1 MKKIAILGS
10 TGSIGTQTVDILP
23 SIEAEVVALTT
34 NRRIGLLEEQARALH
49 PKMVCAFDENAA
61 KELRVKLAD
70 TDIEVLTGMDG
81 LIACASESGADIV
94 VTAVVGMVGLLPT
107 LAAINAG
114 KDIALA
120 NKETLVCAGGIVMEA
135 ARKKGVRILPVDS
148 EHSAIFQC
156 VQAANGNPVS
166 KILLTASGGPFFGKK
181 FEEMRGMTREQAL
194 AHPNWSMG
202 AKITIDSA
210 TMMNKGL
217 ELIEAMWLYDLP
229 PEDIEIV
236 VHRESIV
243 HSAVEFAD
251 GAVIAQLG
259 LPDMR
264 LPIQLALT
272 WPERVP
278 CKVPRMSLAEVAKLT
293 FFAVCSSTEGS
304 ALPRSRSAFRTH
316 WTASRTGRT
325 SHSTTCSPPTE
336 PHASSFWAETADP
349 ERRQLCRYFQSFWPF
364 WPSACWSSCMNSAIL
379 SPPSAAACRSMNSGS
394 AWVRPFSSTNITAR
408 CTA

>member
-23 SIEAEVVALTT
+23 SIDAEVVALTT
-34 NRRIGLLEEQARALH
+34 NRRINLLEEQARALH
-49 PKMVCAFDENAA
+49 PKMVCAMDENAA
-61 KELRVKLAD
+61 KELKIKLAD

-81 LIACASESGADIV
+81 LIACAAESGADIV

-107 LAAINAG
+107 MAAIKAG

-120 NKETLVCAGGIVMEA
+120 NKETLVCAGGLVMSA
-135 ARKKGVRILPVDS
+135 AKQYGVRILPVDS

-156 VQAANGNPVS
+156 VQAANGNPID

-181 FEEMRGMTREQAL
+181 IEEMRGMTREQAL

-202 AKITIDSA
+202 EKITIDSA

-217 ELIEAMWLYDLP
+217 ELIEAMWLYNLP

-272 WPERVP
+272 WPQRVP

-293 FFAVCSSTEGS
+293 FYAPDYEAFPALNLAKHAASLKGDRGAVLNGANEAAVGLFLNGKIGFTDIAERVAY
-304 ALPRSRSAFRTH
+304 ALDTIPYKKDITLDDVLA
-316 WTASRTGRT
+316 
-325 SHSTTCSPPTE
+325 
-336 PHASSFWAETADP
+336 ADK
-349 ERRQLCRYFQSFWPF
+349 
-364 WPSACWSSCMNSAIL
+364 
-379 SPPSAAACRSMNSGS
+379 AAREIVLG
-394 AWVRPFSSTNITAR
+394 
-408 CTA
+408 

>member
-23 SIEAEVVALTT
+23 SIDAEVVALTT
-34 NRRIGLLEEQARALH
+34 NRRINLLEEQARALH
-49 PKMVCAFDENAA
+49 PKMVCAMDENAA
-61 KELRVKLAD
+61 KALKIKLAD
-70 TDIEVLTGMDG
+70 TDITVLTGMDG
-81 LIACASESGADIV
+81 LIACAAESGADIV

-107 LAAINAG
+107 MAAIKAG

-120 NKETLVCAGGIVMEA
+120 NKETLVCAGGLVMSA
-135 ARKKGVRILPVDS
+135 AKQYGVRILPVDS

-156 VQAANGNPVS
+156 VQAANGNPID

-272 WPERVP
+272 WPQRVP

-293 FFAVCSSTEGS
+293 FYAPDYEAFPALNLAKHAASLKGDRGAVLNGANEAAVGLFLNGKIGFTDIAERVAY
-304 ALPRSRSAFRTH
+304 ALDTIPYKKDITLDDVLA
-316 WTASRTGRT
+316 
-325 SHSTTCSPPTE
+325 
-336 PHASSFWAETADP
+336 ADK
-349 ERRQLCRYFQSFWPF
+349 
-364 WPSACWSSCMNSAIL
+364 
-379 SPPSAAACRSMNSGS
+379 AAREIVLG
-394 AWVRPFSSTNITAR
+394 
-408 CTA
+408 

>member
-23 SIEAEVVALTT
+23 SIDAEVVALTT
-34 NRRIGLLEEQARALH
+34 NRRINLLEEQARALH
-49 PKMVCAFDENAA
+49 PKMVCAMDESAA
-61 KELRVKLAD
+61 KELKIKLAD

-81 LIACASESGADIV
+81 LIACAAKSGADIV

-107 LAAINAG
+107 MAAIKAG

-120 NKETLVCAGGIVMEA
+120 NKETLVCAGGLVMSA
-135 ARKKGVRILPVDS
+135 AKQYGVRILPVDS

-156 VQAANGNPVS
+156 VQAANGNPID

-181 FEEMRGMTREQAL
+181 IEEMRGMTREQAL

-217 ELIEAMWLYDLP
+217 ELIEAMWLYNLP

-272 WPERVP
+272 WPQRVP

-293 FFAVCSSTEGS
+293 FYAPDYEAFPALNLAKHAASLKGDRGAVLNGANEAAVGLFLNGKIGFTDIAERVAY
-304 ALPRSRSAFRTH
+304 ALDTIPYKKDITLDDVLA
-316 WTASRTGRT
+316 
-325 SHSTTCSPPTE
+325 
-336 PHASSFWAETADP
+336 ADK
-349 ERRQLCRYFQSFWPF
+349 
-364 WPSACWSSCMNSAIL
+364 
-379 SPPSAAACRSMNSGS
+379 AAREIVLG
-394 AWVRPFSSTNITAR
+394 
-408 CTA
+408 

>member
-23 SIEAEVVALTT
+23 SIDAEVVALTT
-34 NRRIGLLEEQARALH
+34 NRRINLLEEQARALH
-49 PKMVCAFDENAA
+49 PKMVCAMDESAA
-61 KELRVKLAD
+61 KELKIKLAD

-81 LIACASESGADIV
+81 LIACAAESGADIV

-107 LAAINAG
+107 MAAIKAG

-120 NKETLVCAGGIVMEA
+120 NKETLVCAGGLVMSA
-135 ARKKGVRILPVDS
+135 AKQYGVRILPVDS

-156 VQAANGNPVS
+156 VQAANGNPID

-181 FEEMRGMTREQAL
+181 IEEMRGMTREQAL

-243 HSAVEFAD
+243 HSAVEFTD

-272 WPERVP
+272 WPQRVP

-293 FFAVCSSTEGS
+293 FYAPDYEAFPALNLAKHAASLKGDRGAVLNGANEAAVGLFLNDKIGFTDIAERVAY
-304 ALPRSRSAFRTH
+304 ALDTIPYKKDITLDDVLA
-316 WTASRTGRT
+316 
-325 SHSTTCSPPTE
+325 
-336 PHASSFWAETADP
+336 ADK
-349 ERRQLCRYFQSFWPF
+349 
-364 WPSACWSSCMNSAIL
+364 
-379 SPPSAAACRSMNSGS
+379 AAREIVLG
-394 AWVRPFSSTNITAR
+394 
-408 CTA
+408 

>member
-23 SIEAEVVALTT
+23 SIDAEVDALTT
-34 NRRIGLLEEQARALH
+34 NRRINLLEEQARALH
-49 PKMVCAFDENAA
+49 PKMVCAMDESAA
-61 KELRVKLAD
+61 KELKIKLAD

-81 LIACASESGADIV
+81 LIACAAESGADIV

-107 LAAINAG
+107 MAAIKAG

-120 NKETLVCAGGIVMEA
+120 NKETLVCAGGLVMSA
-135 ARKKGVRILPVDS
+135 AKQYGVRILPVDS

-156 VQAANGNPVS
+156 VQAANGNPID

-272 WPERVP
+272 WPQRVP

-293 FFAVCSSTEGS
+293 FYAPDYEAFP
-304 ALPRSRSAFRTH
+304 ALNLAKH
-316 WTASRTGRT
+316 AASRKGDRGAVLNGANEAAVGLFLNGKIGFTDI
-325 SHSTTCSPPTE
+325 
-336 PHASSFWAETADP
+336 AERVAYALDTIPYKKDITLDDVLAADK
-349 ERRQLCRYFQSFWPF
+349 
-364 WPSACWSSCMNSAIL
+364 
-379 SPPSAAACRSMNSGS
+379 AAREIVLG
-394 AWVRPFSSTNITAR
+394 
-408 CTA
+408 

>member
-23 SIEAEVVALTT
+23 SIDAEVVALTT
-34 NRRIGLLEEQARALH
+34 NRRINLLEEQARALH
-49 PKMVCAFDENAA
+49 PKMVCAMDENAA
-61 KELRVKLAD
+61 KALKIKLAD
-70 TDIEVLTGMDG
+70 TDITVLTGMDG
-81 LIACASESGADIV
+81 LIACAAESGADIV

-107 LAAINAG
+107 MAAIKAG

-120 NKETLVCAGGIVMEA
+120 NKETLVCAGGLVMSA
-135 ARKKGVRILPVDS
+135 AKQYGVRILPVDS

-156 VQAANGNPVS
+156 VQAANGNPID

-181 FEEMRGMTREQAL
+181 IEEMRGMTREQAL

-272 WPERVP
+272 WPQRVP

-293 FFAVCSSTEGS
+293 FYAPDYEAFPALNLAKHAASLKGDRGAVLNGANEAAVGLVLNDKIGFTDIAERVAY
-304 ALPRSRSAFRTH
+304 ALDTIPYKKDITLDDVLA
-316 WTASRTGRT
+316 
-325 SHSTTCSPPTE
+325 
-336 PHASSFWAETADP
+336 ADK
-349 ERRQLCRYFQSFWPF
+349 
-364 WPSACWSSCMNSAIL
+364 
-379 SPPSAAACRSMNSGS
+379 AAREIVLG
-394 AWVRPFSSTNITAR
+394 
-408 CTA
+408 

>member
-23 SIEAEVVALTT
+23 SIDAEVVALTT
-34 NRRIGLLEEQARALH
+34 NRRINLLEEQARALH
-49 PKMVCAFDENAA
+49 PKMVCAMDENAA
-61 KELRVKLAD
+61 KELKIKLAD

-81 LIACASESGADIV
+81 LIACAAESGADIV

-107 LAAINAG
+107 MAAIKAG

-120 NKETLVCAGGIVMEA
+120 NKETLVCAGGLVMSA
-135 ARKKGVRILPVDS
+135 AKQYGVRILPVDS

-156 VQAANGNPVS
+156 VQAANGNPID

-181 FEEMRGMTREQAL
+181 IEEMRGMTREQAL

-272 WPERVP
+272 WPQRVP
-278 CKVPRMSLAEVAKLT
+278 CKVPRMLLAEVAKLT
-293 FFAVCSSTEGS
+293 FYAPDYEAFPALNLAKHAASLKGDRGAVLNGANEAAVGLFLNGKIGFTDIAERVAY
-304 ALPRSRSAFRTH
+304 ALDTIPYKKDITLDDVLA
-316 WTASRTGRT
+316 
-325 SHSTTCSPPTE
+325 
-336 PHASSFWAETADP
+336 ADK
-349 ERRQLCRYFQSFWPF
+349 
-364 WPSACWSSCMNSAIL
+364 
-379 SPPSAAACRSMNSGS
+379 AAREIVLG
-394 AWVRPFSSTNITAR
+394 
-408 CTA
+408 

>member
-23 SIEAEVVALTT
+23 SIDAEVVALTT
-34 NRRIGLLEEQARALH
+34 NRRINLLEEQARALH
-49 PKMVCAFDENAA
+49 PKMVCAMDESAA
-61 KELRVKLAD
+61 KELKIKLAD
-70 TDIEVLTGMDG
+70 TDIKVLTGMDG
-81 LIACASESGADIV
+81 LIACAAESGADIV

-107 LAAINAG
+107 MAAIKAG

-120 NKETLVCAGGIVMEA
+120 NKETLVCAGGLVMSA
-135 ARKKGVRILPVDS
+135 AKQYGVRILPVDS

-156 VQAANGNPVS
+156 VQAANGNPID

-272 WPERVP
+272 WPQRVP

-293 FFAVCSSTEGS
+293 FYAPDYEAFPALNLAKHAASLKGDRGAVLNGANEAAVGLFLNGKIGFSDIAERVAY
-304 ALPRSRSAFRTH
+304 ALDTIPYKKDITLDDVLA
-316 WTASRTGRT
+316 
-325 SHSTTCSPPTE
+325 
-336 PHASSFWAETADP
+336 ADK
-349 ERRQLCRYFQSFWPF
+349 
-364 WPSACWSSCMNSAIL
+364 
-379 SPPSAAACRSMNSGS
+379 AAREIVLG
-394 AWVRPFSSTNITAR
+394 
-408 CTA
+408 

>member
-23 SIEAEVVALTT
+23 SIDAEVVALTT
-34 NRRIGLLEEQARALH
+34 NRRINLLEEQARALH
-49 PKMVCAFDENAA
+49 PKMVCAMDESAA
-61 KELRVKLAD
+61 KELKIKLAD
-70 TDIEVLTGMDG
+70 TNIEVLTGMDG
-81 LIACASESGADIV
+81 LIACAAESGAEIV

-107 LAAINAG
+107 MAAIKAG

-120 NKETLVCAGGIVMEA
+120 NKETLVCAGGLVMSA
-135 ARKKGVRILPVDS
+135 AKQYGVRILPVDS

-156 VQAANGNPVS
+156 VQAANGNPID

-181 FEEMRGMTREQAL
+181 IEEMRGMTREQAL

-272 WPERVP
+272 WPQRVS

-293 FFAVCSSTEGS
+293 FYAPDYEAFPALNLAKHAASLKGDRGAVLNGANEAAVGLFLNGKIGFTDIAERVAY
-304 ALPRSRSAFRTH
+304 ALDTISYKKDITLDDVLA
-316 WTASRTGRT
+316 
-325 SHSTTCSPPTE
+325 
-336 PHASSFWAETADP
+336 ADK
-349 ERRQLCRYFQSFWPF
+349 
-364 WPSACWSSCMNSAIL
+364 
-379 SPPSAAACRSMNSGS
+379 AAREIVLG
-394 AWVRPFSSTNITAR
+394 
-408 CTA
+408 

>member
-23 SIEAEVVALTT
+23 SIDAEVVALTT
-34 NRRIGLLEEQARALH
+34 NRRINLLEEQARALH
-49 PKMVCAFDENAA
+49 PKMVCAMDENAA
-61 KELRVKLAD
+61 KALKIKLAD
-70 TDIEVLTGMDG
+70 TDITVLTGMDG
-81 LIACASESGADIV
+81 LIACAAESGADIV

-107 LAAINAG
+107 MAAIKAG

-120 NKETLVCAGGIVMEA
+120 NKETLVCAGGLVMSA
-135 ARKKGVRILPVDS
+135 AKQYGVRILPVDS

-156 VQAANGNPVS
+156 VQAANGNPID

-181 FEEMRGMTREQAL
+181 IEEMRGMTREQAL

-272 WPERVP
+272 WPQRVP

-293 FFAVCSSTEGS
+293 FYAPDYEAFP
-304 ALPRSRSAFRTH
+304 ALNLAKH
-316 WTASRTGRT
+316 AASRKGDRGAVLNGANEAAVGLFLNGKIGFTDI
-325 SHSTTCSPPTE
+325 
-336 PHASSFWAETADP
+336 AERVAYALDTIPYKKDITLDDVLAADK
-349 ERRQLCRYFQSFWPF
+349 
-364 WPSACWSSCMNSAIL
+364 
-379 SPPSAAACRSMNSGS
+379 AAREIVLG
-394 AWVRPFSSTNITAR
+394 
-408 CTA
+408 

>member
-1 MKKIAILGS
+1 MKKLALLGS
-10 TGSIGTQTVDILP
+10 TGSIGTQALDVVRCIQKEGEHAVKV
-23 SIEAEVVALTT
+23 EALAAHS
-34 NRRIGLLEEQARALH
+34 NIRLLEEQIREFKPQAVAVFDLEAASKLRAAVRDLNV
-49 PKMVCAFDENAA
+49 KVYSGMEGLCALT
-61 KELRVKLAD
+61 EL
-70 TDIEVLTGMDG
+70 
-81 LIACASESGADIV
+81 ESVDIV
-94 VTAVVGMVGLLPT
+94 LNSVVGMVGLKPT
-107 LAAINAG
+107 LTALEA
-114 KDIALA
+114 KKQMALA
-120 NKETLVCAGGIVMEA
+120 NKETLVAGGSLVMKTAKEN
-135 ARKKGVRILPVDS
+135 GIEILPVDS

-156 VQAANGNPVS
+156 LQGMYKKCDLN
-166 KILLTASGGPFFGKK
+166 KIILTASGGPFFGKK
-181 FEEMRGMTREQAL
+181 IEEMRGMTREQAL

-272 WPERVP
+272 WPQRVP

-293 FFAVCSSTEGS
+293 FYAPDYEAFPALNLAKHAASLKGDRGAVLNGANEAAVGLFLNGKIGFTDIAERVAY
-304 ALPRSRSAFRTH
+304 ALDTIPYKKDITLDDVLAADKAARELVLA
-316 WTASRTGRT
+316 
-325 SHSTTCSPPTE
+325 HSP
-336 PHASSFWAETADP
+336 
-349 ERRQLCRYFQSFWPF
+349 
-364 WPSACWSSCMNSAIL
+364 I
-379 SPPSAAACRSMNSGS
+379 
-394 AWVRPFSSTNITAR
+394 
-408 CTA
+408 

>member
-23 SIEAEVVALTT
+23 SIDAEVVALTT
-34 NRRIGLLEEQARALH
+34 NRRINLLEEQARALH
-49 PKMVCAFDENAA
+49 PKMVCAMDESSA
-61 KELRVKLAD
+61 KELKIKLAD

-81 LIACASESGADIV
+81 LIACAAESGADIV

-107 LAAINAG
+107 MAAIKAG

-120 NKETLVCAGGIVMEA
+120 NKETLVCAGGLVMSA
-135 ARKKGVRILPVDS
+135 AKQYGVRILPVDS

-156 VQAANGNPVS
+156 VQAANGNPID

-181 FEEMRGMTREQAL
+181 IEEMRGMTREQAL

-272 WPERVP
+272 WPQRVP

-293 FFAVCSSTEGS
+293 FYAPDYEAFPALNLAKHAASLKGDRGAVLNGANEAAVGLFLNDKIGFTDIAERVAY
-304 ALPRSRSAFRTH
+304 ALDTIPYKKDITLDDVLA
-316 WTASRTGRT
+316 
-325 SHSTTCSPPTE
+325 
-336 PHASSFWAETADP
+336 ADK
-349 ERRQLCRYFQSFWPF
+349 
-364 WPSACWSSCMNSAIL
+364 
-379 SPPSAAACRSMNSGS
+379 AAREIVLG
-394 AWVRPFSSTNITAR
+394 
-408 CTA
+408 

>member
-23 SIEAEVVALTT
+23 SIDAEVVALTT
-34 NRRIGLLEEQARALH
+34 NRRINLLEEQARALH
-49 PKMVCAFDENAA
+49 PKMVCAMDESSA
-61 KELRVKLAD
+61 KELKIKLAD

-81 LIACASESGADIV
+81 LIACAAESGANIV

-107 LAAINAG
+107 MAAIKAG

-120 NKETLVCAGGIVMEA
+120 NKETLVCAGGLVMSA
-135 ARKKGVRILPVDS
+135 AKQYGVRILPVDS

-156 VQAANGNPVS
+156 VQAANGNPID

-181 FEEMRGMTREQAL
+181 IEEMRGMTREQAL

-272 WPERVP
+272 WPQRVP

-293 FFAVCSSTEGS
+293 FYAPDYEAFPALNLAKHAASLKGDRGAVLNGANEAAVGLFLNDKIGFTDIAERVAY
-304 ALPRSRSAFRTH
+304 ALDTIPYKKDITLDDVLA
-316 WTASRTGRT
+316 
-325 SHSTTCSPPTE
+325 
-336 PHASSFWAETADP
+336 ADK
-349 ERRQLCRYFQSFWPF
+349 
-364 WPSACWSSCMNSAIL
+364 
-379 SPPSAAACRSMNSGS
+379 AAREIVLG
-394 AWVRPFSSTNITAR
+394 
-408 CTA
+408 

>member
-23 SIEAEVVALTT
+23 SIDAEVVALTT
-34 NRRIGLLEEQARALH
+34 NRRINLLEEQARALH
-49 PKMVCAFDENAA
+49 PKMVCAMDEDAA
-61 KELRVKLAD
+61 KTLKIKLAD
-70 TDIEVLTGMDG
+70 TNIEVLTGMDG
-81 LIACASESGADIV
+81 LIACAAESGAEIV

-107 LAAINAG
+107 MAAIKAG

-120 NKETLVCAGGIVMEA
+120 NKETLVCAGGLVMSA
-135 ARKKGVRILPVDS
+135 AKQYGVRILPVDS

-156 VQAANGNPVS
+156 VQAANGNPIDR
-166 KILLTASGGPFFGKK
+166 ILLTASGGPFFGKK

-272 WPERVP
+272 WPQRVP
-278 CKVPRMSLAEVAKLT
+278 CKGPRMSLAEVAKLT
-293 FFAVCSSTEGS
+293 FYAPDYEAFPALNLAKHAASLKGDRGAVLNGANEAAVGLFLNGKIGFTDIAERVAY
-304 ALPRSRSAFRTH
+304 ALDTIPYKKDITLDDVLA
-316 WTASRTGRT
+316 
-325 SHSTTCSPPTE
+325 
-336 PHASSFWAETADP
+336 ADK
-349 ERRQLCRYFQSFWPF
+349 
-364 WPSACWSSCMNSAIL
+364 
-379 SPPSAAACRSMNSGS
+379 AAREIVLG
-394 AWVRPFSSTNITAR
+394 
-408 CTA
+408 

>member
-23 SIEAEVVALTT
+23 SIDAEVVALTT
-34 NRRIGLLEEQARALH
+34 NRRINLLEEQARALH
-49 PKMVCAFDENAA
+49 PKMVCAMDESSA
-61 KELRVKLAD
+61 KELKIKLAD

-81 LIACASESGADIV
+81 LIACAAESGADIV

-107 LAAINAG
+107 MAAIKAG

-120 NKETLVCAGGIVMEA
+120 NKETLVCAGGLVMSA
-135 ARKKGVRILPVDS
+135 AKQYGVRILPVDS

-156 VQAANGNPVS
+156 VQAANGNPID

-181 FEEMRGMTREQAL
+181 IEEMRGMTREQAL
-194 AHPNWSMG
+194 AHPNWSVG

-272 WPERVP
+272 WPQRVP

-293 FFAVCSSTEGS
+293 FYAPDYEAFPALNLAKHAASLKGDRGAVLNGANEAAVGLFLNDKIGFTDIAERVAY
-304 ALPRSRSAFRTH
+304 ALDTIPYKKDITLDDVLA
-316 WTASRTGRT
+316 
-325 SHSTTCSPPTE
+325 
-336 PHASSFWAETADP
+336 ADK
-349 ERRQLCRYFQSFWPF
+349 
-364 WPSACWSSCMNSAIL
+364 
-379 SPPSAAACRSMNSGS
+379 AAREIVLG
-394 AWVRPFSSTNITAR
+394 
-408 CTA
+408 

>member
-23 SIEAEVVALTT
+23 SIDAEVVALTT
-34 NRRIGLLEEQARALH
+34 NRRINLLEEQARALH
-49 PKMVCAFDENAA
+49 PKMVCAMDESAA
-61 KELRVKLAD
+61 KELKIKLAD
-70 TDIEVLTGMDG
+70 TDITVLTGMDG
-81 LIACASESGADIV
+81 LIACAAESGADIV

-107 LAAINAG
+107 MAAIKAG

-120 NKETLVCAGGIVMEA
+120 NKETLVCAGGLVMSA
-135 ARKKGVRILPVDS
+135 AKQYGVRILPVDS

-156 VQAANGNPVS
+156 VQAANGNPID

-272 WPERVP
+272 WPQRVP

-293 FFAVCSSTEGS
+293 FYAPDYEAFPALNLAKHAASLKGDRGAVLNGANEAAVGLFLNGKIGFTDIAERVAY
-304 ALPRSRSAFRTH
+304 ALDTIPYKKDITLDDVLA
-316 WTASRTGRT
+316 
-325 SHSTTCSPPTE
+325 
-336 PHASSFWAETADP
+336 ADK
-349 ERRQLCRYFQSFWPF
+349 
-364 WPSACWSSCMNSAIL
+364 
-379 SPPSAAACRSMNSGS
+379 AAREIVLG
-394 AWVRPFSSTNITAR
+394 
-408 CTA
+408 

>member
-23 SIEAEVVALTT
+23 SIDAEVVALTT
-34 NRRIGLLEEQARALH
+34 NRRINLLEEQARALH
-49 PKMVCAFDENAA
+49 PKMVCAMDENAA
-61 KELRVKLAD
+61 KELKIKLAD

-81 LIACASESGADIV
+81 LIACAAESGADIV

-107 LAAINAG
+107 MAAIKAG

-120 NKETLVCAGGIVMEA
+120 NKETLVCAGGLVMSA
-135 ARKKGVRILPVDS
+135 AKQYGVRILPVDS

-156 VQAANGNPVS
+156 VQAANGNPID

-272 WPERVP
+272 WPQRVP

-293 FFAVCSSTEGS
+293 FYAPDYEAFPALNLAKHAASLKGDRGAVLNGANEAAVGLFLNDKIGFTDIAERVAY
-304 ALPRSRSAFRTH
+304 ALDTIPYKKDITLDDVL
-316 WTASRTGRT
+316 
-325 SHSTTCSPPTE
+325 
-336 PHASSFWAETADP
+336 TADK
-349 ERRQLCRYFQSFWPF
+349 
-364 WPSACWSSCMNSAIL
+364 
-379 SPPSAAACRSMNSGS
+379 AAREIVLG
-394 AWVRPFSSTNITAR
+394 
-408 CTA
+408 

>member
-23 SIEAEVVALTT
+23 SIDAEVVALTT
-34 NRRIGLLEEQARALH
+34 NRRINLLEEQARALH
-49 PKMVCAFDENAA
+49 PKMVCAMDESAA
-61 KELRVKLAD
+61 KELKIKLAD

-81 LIACASESGADIV
+81 LIACAAESGADIV

-107 LAAINAG
+107 MAAIKAG

-120 NKETLVCAGGIVMEA
+120 NKETLVCAGGLVMSA
-135 ARKKGVRILPVDS
+135 AKQYGVRILPVDS

-156 VQAANGNPVS
+156 VQAANGNPID

-181 FEEMRGMTREQAL
+181 IEEMRGMTREQAL

-264 LPIQLALT
+264 LPIQLAMT
-272 WPERVP
+272 YPARVATGFEALDVWEMGTLHFE
-278 CKVPRMSLAEVAKLT
+278 KPRFDVFPGITMAYECGKQG
-293 FFAVCSSTEGS
+293 GS
-304 ALPRSRSAFRTH
+304 APIVMNACNEVVVAAFLEDRIRFVDIVPTVMECVARTP
-316 WTASRTGRT
+316 WQKVETLDQI
-325 SHSTTCSPPTE
+325 
-336 PHASSFWAETADP
+336 HAIDAEARALAAD
-349 ERRQLCRYFQSFWPF
+349 L
-364 WPSACWSSCMNSAIL
+364 IK
-379 SPPSAAACRSMNSGS
+379 G
-394 AWVRPFSSTNITAR
+394 
-408 CTA
+408 